1 MSRVMLL
8 YNDILLPIYKCHFFI
23 PAKYYK
29 MLVGVRVM
37 PIAWRESK
45 VFFDKERSVW
55 KKSLSMKDTPER

>member
-45 VFFDKERSVW
+45 VFLTKRDQYGKRV
-55 KKSLSMKDTPER
+55 